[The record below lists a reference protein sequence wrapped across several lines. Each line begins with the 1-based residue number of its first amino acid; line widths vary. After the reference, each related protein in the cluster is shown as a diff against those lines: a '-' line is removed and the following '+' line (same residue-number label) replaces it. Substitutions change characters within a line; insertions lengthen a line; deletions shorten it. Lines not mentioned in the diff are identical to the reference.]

1 MNERPDP
8 RFFFIHVMK
17 TGGTTFQQHVRNNF
31 APEEVYPHRELDRTP
46 DPFQPY
52 REIQYLLGLGPE
64 RREKIRAYLGH
75 FPFVVADLMDL
86 DLVTLT
92 ILRDPIDRTIS
103 YLKHCK
109 RFQPQHKHQ
118 TLEQIYEDPLF
129 YPMLMENHQAKV
141 FSMTPDDRLHSILE
155 AIKIDDRRLQIA
167 CANLERVDVLGLH
180 EHYDEFVEEIRS
192 RYGWKFDDMPNQF
205 VGTESWPVSDA
216 FRARIAADNAA
227 DIAFYQYARGLHARR
242 RAQSAR

>member
-1 MNERPDP
+1 VRRPLQWTGKWIGRMTDRPDP

-31 APEEVYPHRELDRTP
+31 GPQEVYPDRKLDLTP

-75 FPFVVADLMDL
+75 FPFVVTDLMDL

-109 RFQPQHKHQ
+109 RFQPQHKAQ

-129 YPMLMENHQAKV
+129 
-141 FSMTPDDRLHSILE
+141 
-155 AIKIDDRRLQIA
+155 
-167 CANLERVDVLGLH
+167 
-180 EHYDEFVEEIRS
+180 
-192 RYGWKFDDMPNQF
+192 
-205 VGTESWPVSDA
+205 
-216 FRARIAADNAA
+216 
-227 DIAFYQYARGLHARR
+227 
-242 RAQSAR
+242 